1 MNHTFDTKEELVS
14 EFIKTISNIDC
25 KNCDEIENSIQKIVY
40 KTRGLIHKDLNGPS
54 HCFGGVSWLSAT
66 FGKLSLTDL
75 RRGVQ

>member
-40 KTRGLIHKDLNGPS
+40 KTRGLIHKDLNGSRDRP
-54 HCFGGVSWLSAT
+54 HIF
-66 FGKLSLTDL
+66 
-75 RRGVQ
+75 